1 MLKILRSWTLQR
13 YVLREFAISFT
24 LALTACTL
32 IMLLGV
38 IFTFG
43 NNFESFG
50 LSTGRIAML
59 SPYLMPRAFCWSI
72 PPAAMIAVI
81 FVFGRL
87 AAENEIIAAQ
97 AGGAPMR
104 ILAFPIILCGFV
116 LALFCLWCNQG
127 LLRWGNLMIRNEVF
141 KVDKKEF
148 FTNLEKP
155 GNSAALPL
163 DAGGVVYINWLPWE
177 KDPATG
183 EIRKPIHIAYFQ
195 NLETGQTVMAKDY
208 TADYQSG
215 EKGARIL
222 ILTLRDAQVF
232 GESQQQAHTQQQQT
246 SSMQSKPA
254 MSDMQT
260 FCKEFMLEITLP
272 QPGKLLDIGES
283 RGEKGWLDNWQ
294 TAVLIKQSYPLREKF
309 MLERAAELGA
319 QAVASSAADPAGS
332 MFSAESWSET
342 RISSEAAFGSGGAQD
357 RAKAE
362 EAECYRK
369 IGLSLLPISTVILGI
384 GLGLLV
390 RKSQRLVGFLL
401 GIIVYFMLYYPM
413 MIVTKELA
421 RSNRL
426 PLWVMFMPNLLLL
439 MMGYMLWRAYERGWL
454 ENLSD
459 QVSRTLNACWR
470 IITGSYT
477 LMMRLTQQVQA
488 HTFQLFRSKTDS
500 YVTGSFIAPLII
512 VLIAIAALFTAMDL
526 FQHGEDVIDG
536 VVRAGEPL
544 AGKIRTQPEA
554 ILDVFIYYGIGSL
567 QMICDVMP
575 LLILIAGTLCVTVLV
590 RNNEHLIFKSSGV
603 RLQRAFRPIIMSTLV
618 VSLAVAALREMAMP
632 SLILLRDYLRP
643 MIYHRNASPTAL
655 AIHTVDDHGHEVMFQ
670 MSKYTSATREGLNLR
685 VYELKK
691 EGRMPVITA
700 DRAVWNGS
708 SWSLMGDPNKPQP
721 VDKSGPR
728 PVPKTGFVVTPVADE
743 KGDAATSPGGDI
755 RPARTTRTAVSEWR
769 GAITPPFLESQ
780 RLGAGVLSLDEL
792 QSASQIK
799 PEIKVEWWR
808 RISEWSLAIFLLWM
822 TFPLLVSEERNP
834 IVGVAISILLG
845 AACWTINMACTEA
858 GRSGYLPLWAP
869 LLPPVLLFFTGGY
882 HYYRK
887 MAT

>member
-1 MLKILRSWTLQR
+1 MLKIFRTWTLHR
-13 YVLREFAISFT
+13 YILREFGISFT

-104 ILAFPIILCGFV
+104 ILAFPIIFCGFI
-116 LALFCLWCNQG
+116 LALFCLWSNQG

-177 KDPATG
+177 KDPVTS

-195 NLETGQTVMAKDY
+195 NLETGQTVLAKDY
-208 TADYQSG
+208 TADYQIG
-215 EKGARIL
+215 EKGERIL

-232 GESQQQAHTQQQQT
+232 GESQQQAHSQQQQP
-246 SSMQSKPA
+246 SAMQSKPG

-272 QPGKLLDIGES
+272 QPSKLLDIGES
-283 RGEKGWLDNWQ
+283 RGEKGWLDNWSA
-294 TAVLIKQSYPLREKF
+294 AVLIKKSYSLRKKF
-309 MLERAAELGA
+309 MLQRAAELGA
-319 QAVASSAADPAGS
+319 QAVAGSAADPAGT
-332 MFSAESWSET
+332 MFTAESWSET
-342 RISSEAAFGSGGAQD
+342 RIASEAAYGLGGARD
-357 RAKAE
+357 RAQAE

-369 IGLSLLPISTVILGI
+369 IGLSLLPISTVVLGI

-401 GIIVYFMLYYPM
+401 GIVVYFMLYYPM
-413 MIVTKELA
+413 MITTKELA

-426 PLWVMFMPNLLLL
+426 PLWMMFMPNLLLL
-439 MMGYMLWRAYERGWL
+439 AMGYILWRAYERGWL

-459 QVSRTLNACWR
+459 LVSRSLNACWR
-470 IITGSYT
+470 IITGSYA
-477 LMMRLTQQVQA
+477 LMMRLTQKIQT
-488 HTFQLFRSKTDS
+488 HTFRFFKNKTDS

-544 AGKIRTQPEA
+544 TGKIRTQPEA

-603 RLQRAFRPIIMSTLV
+603 RLQRAFRPIILSTLV

-632 SLILLRDYLRP
+632 SLILLHDYLRP
-643 MIYHRNASPTAL
+643 MIYHRNAAPTAL
-655 AIHTVDDHGHEVMFQ
+655 AIHTVDGQGHEVMFQ

-685 VYELKK
+685 IYELKK
-691 EGRMPVITA
+691 EGRMPVIMA
-700 DRAVWNGS
+700 DRAVWNGN

-721 VDKSGPR
+721 VNKSGPR
-728 PVPKTGFVVTPVADE
+728 PVPKTGFLVTPVADD
-743 KGDAATSPGGDI
+743 KGDAAVTPGGDI
-755 RPARTTRTAVSEWR
+755 RPTRTTRTAVLEWR

-780 RLGAGVLSLDEL
+780 RLGAAVLSLDEL

-822 TFPLLVSEERNP
+822 TIPLLVSEERNP
-834 IVGVAISILLG
+834 IVGVAISIFLG
-845 AACWTINMACTEA
+845 AACWTVNLVCTEA

-869 LLPPVLLFFTGGY
+869 LLPPLLLFFAGGY